1 MTRIQSVSHRDRHGD
16 TVTQHQVTLRAG
28 FATVAAAL
36 RLCPIIESPG
46 GSPGR
51 LGLRTRHVTN
61 HDSPARLEAGRDS
74 EKPEKYSAAIP
85 VRCRIEVVFLCVW
98 LGASPTVG
106 PSLSAARPPGLGRD
120 QVMPISESQIS
131 MQEEAKFVVISMK
144 T

>member
-1 MTRIQSVSHRDRHGD
+1 M
-16 TVTQHQVTLRAG
+16 TLRAG

-106 PSLSAARPPGLGRD
+106 PSLSAAPGRPGLGRD
-120 QVMPISESQIS
+120 QVMPISESQTS
-131 MQEEAKFVVISMK
+131 MHEEAKLVWTVVISMK